1 MIHKQYTVRTVRLL
15 VLRNADME
23 EIDFSEELFSIGL
36 ELPLYAKQIIT
47 ILTVPS
53 KSLDT
58 KIR

>member
-15 VLRNADME
+15 VLWNADME
-23 EIDFSEELFSIGL
+23 ETDFSEDFFSVGL

-47 ILTVPS
+47 LIIVPS

-58 KIR
+58 KVR